1 MDDDTPSGHAPTLR
15 YLRDE
20 PALEDKFGAHK
31 RIAKGMANA
40 IRANPDLKVVGLIG
54 PWGSGKSTVVG
65 FLEEELRADEGIES
79 HVFNYDAWAHQNDP
93 PRRAFLQELIHFLI
107 LKGLTLRSEWQRKL
121 DQLNGQIED
130 TLVTKTPLF
139 TTGGAAIFFSLLLS
153 PFGASLLMKAG
164 IEDALHGTQG
174 FPWKMVIG
182 ATLLVAPVLTAFG
195 VYLAWRPVR
204 KPWANGYFAKENLA
218 KHREPLES
226 QSILAMFMSR
236 EITSH
241 KDSVTR
247 DPVPTAIEFQKIFRT
262 IMQAVATQNRRF
274 VFVVDNLD
282 RLPPDEAI
290 EMWSTIRSFF
300 LGAAGSLEETDS
312 PELPTVILP
321 LDEQAVQEIYGE
333 SPDGDANSRASAFM
347 EKTFD
352 LTFRITRPVLTD
364 WQSYLRS
371 QMTVLFGADLEE
383 TWVRQTTAF
392 LDAQFL
398 QIPIPT
404 ITPRRINTLLN
415 TIGVTWEQW
424 KDTGIPFASVAYYC
438 TFRGFFDKAMEM
450 EIVVARASI
459 ARYDPDWQR
468 SVAALHYG
476 VDPAKAY
483 QVLLEGPLRSAIAAN
498 DDKKFALLTQSPGF
512 HPVFHRIVQKLRE
525 IENLAPDAVTS
536 IINVLGR
543 ATSKES
549 ADLSEEWQLLQEAF
563 AATSTWAG
571 LGGAEREA
579 VSHLLERSDNKER
592 HSIVAST
599 LSYVIGSSAASDP
612 NLADQ
617 LGALFN
623 QVDDHY
629 PQIIEGFNELVIP
642 NNPETFVRVAEI
654 CMQHPAVLHRLKSG
668 ASADEIGAVLFKDL
682 NKAQP
687 QTMDRRVRAVF
698 QTRHKTFGA
707 AFYEAATQNLAPA
720 NAPGTATM
728 LLAIGFGRK
737 INDADAMAAASNLVT
752 TGRLAAIV
760 TESWTPA
767 TRETFTRSSALL
779 MLLQP
784 AQYPSL
790 SASVPLPLP
799 VEDLVDP
806 LESAL
811 QEFGEPS
818 AVTFGALTKITLSS
832 PGTRLLLS
840 QLLSRR
846 VSREQVDDFTGP
858 ELFARYEAVRE
869 VLGPDSFNGLLKL
882 LAKADD
888 FWGSL
893 AARPIDQTSLTTL
906 QILHEESPDHAE
918 RADEVLAALVEDI
931 PSETWT
937 ETIAN
942 PNIAMQAINQLR
954 QRSSRAIVVPK
965 LAVPLTMAMNQIF
978 EPPSQDWLERW
989 FLLGALLAPSNRQTL
1004 LRTLRDRIISAPPA
1018 AGLVRILG
1026 LGGDALINGGHFDER
1041 ADEFVRL
1048 LVPPF
1053 YTQPGAR
1060 EYLITYSAALTPLIA
1075 AAAPETR
1082 QTIADWLAEMTASTE
1097 GLDIQLAEALLAGWS
1112 PSLKIDREP
1121 SPEQD

>member
-1 MDDDTPSGHAPTLR
+1 MDADTPSRHTSTRR

-65 FLEEELRADEGIES
+65 FLEQELRADEGIES
-79 HVFNYDAWAHQNDP
+79 HVFTYDAWVHQNDP

-107 LKGLTLRSEWQRKL
+107 SKGLTLRSEWQRKL

-164 IEDALHGTQG
+164 IEDALHGTPG

-182 ATLLVAPVLTAFG
+182 AVLLIAPVLASFG

-204 KPWANGYFAKENLA
+204 KPWDDGYFTKKNLA
-218 KHREPLES
+218 KHRKPMEG
-226 QSILAMFMSR
+226 QSILAMFMSK

-241 KDSVTR
+241 KNSVTR

-262 IMQAVATQNRRF
+262 IMHAVAKKNRRF

-300 LGAAGSLEETDS
+300 LGAAESLDEKDNT
-312 PELPTVILP
+312 ELPTVILP

-333 SPDGDANSRASAFM
+333 SSVGDANSRASAFM

-371 QMTVLFGADLEE
+371 QMTVLFGTDLKE

-398 QIPIPT
+398 QMPVRP

-424 KDTGIPFASVAYYC
+424 EGAGVPFASVAYYC
-438 TFRGFFDKAMEM
+438 TFRDLFDKALQT
-450 EIVVARASI
+450 EIVVPHASI
-459 ARYDPDWQR
+459 GRYDPDWQR

-476 VDPAKAY
+476 VDPTKAY

-498 DDKKFALLTQSPGF
+498 SDKEFSSLTQSPGF
-512 HPVFHRIVQKLRE
+512 HPVFHRIVQKLRDT
-525 IENLAPDAVTS
+525 ENLAPDAVMST
-536 IINVLGR
+536 INVLAR
-543 ATSKES
+543 ATSES
-549 ADLSEEWQLLQEAF
+549 SVDLSEEWQLLQEAF
-563 AATSTWAG
+563 DHTAMWVG
-571 LGGAEREA
+571 LGVVEREA
-579 VSHLLERSDNKER
+579 VGHLLERSSDRER
-592 HSIVAST
+592 HLILAST
-599 LSYVIGSSAASDP
+599 ISHVIGSPAASDP

-623 QVDDHY
+623 QVDDSY
-629 PQIIEGFNELVIP
+629 PQIIEGFDELVIP
-642 NNPETFVRVAEI
+642 NNPETFVRVAAI
-654 CMQHPAVLHRLKSG
+654 CIDRPRVLNRLKSG
-668 ASADEIGAVLFKDL
+668 ALTDEIGVVLL
-682 NKAQP
+682 NGLNTNLP
-687 QTMDRRVRAVF
+687 QEMDRRFMAVV
-698 QTRHKTFGA
+698 QTRHNAFSA
-707 AFYEAATQNLAPA
+707 AFYEAAAQNLATV
-720 NAPGTATM
+720 NSPGAATT

-737 INDADAMAAASNLVT
+737 TNDPNAVAAASSLVS

-760 TESWTPA
+760 TESWTPD
-767 TRETFTRSSALL
+767 TPETFTRSSALL
-779 MLLQP
+779 ILLQP
-784 AQYPSL
+784 TQYPLL
-790 SASVPLPLP
+790 STPLPLP
-799 VEDLVDP
+799 LLVGDLVEP

-811 QEFGEPS
+811 REFSEPS
-818 AVTFGALTKITLSS
+818 AVTFGALARVTLTS
-832 PGTRLLLS
+832 PSTGLLLS

-846 VSREQVDDFTGP
+846 VAHEQVDDFTGR
-858 ELFARYEAVRE
+858 ELFARYDELQG
-869 VLGPDSFNGLLKL
+869 VLGFDSFNSLLKL
-882 LAKADD
+882 LARTDD
-888 FWGSL
+888 FWRSL
-893 AARPIDQTSLTTL
+893 AARPIDQSSLAAL
-906 QILHEESPDHAE
+906 KILHDENPGRAE
-918 RADEVLAALVEDI
+918 RPGEALAALVEEI

-937 ETIAN
+937 EAIAN
-942 PNIAMQAINQLR
+942 PNIAMQAVNQLR
-954 QRSSRAIVVPK
+954 QRSSRSIAIPK
-965 LAVPLTMAMNQIF
+965 LAVPLTMAMDQIF

-989 FLLGALLAPSNRQTL
+989 FLLGGFLAPSNRQTL
-1004 LRTLRDRIISAPPA
+1004 LRTLRDRIINAPPA
-1018 AGLVRILG
+1018 TGLVPILG
-1026 LGGDALINGGHFDER
+1026 LGGDALITEGHFDER
-1041 ADEFVRL
+1041 ADEFIRL

-1060 EYLITYSAALTPLIA
+1060 EYLITYAVALAPLVTG
-1075 AAAPETR
+1075 AAPETR
-1082 QTIADWLAEMTASTE
+1082 QTISDWLAEMSTRE
-1097 GLDIQLAEALLAGWS
+1097 GQNVHLAEALLASWS
-1112 PSLKIDREP
+1112 PHLKSEDGP
-1121 SPEQD
+1121 SPEQN